1 MENRYLQRN
10 LQEKA
15 AHFTLKADVTDF
27 ALPSTTT
34 YATPSLLGSLK
45 LDDNKDLN
53 DVEEGLDDLADGSA
67 ELVKGSQKL
76 DDVVGTFVTSF
87 SQYASGEAALN
98 KGIKALVS
106 GGASLKTGVNS
117 YVDGT
122 TTLAKGLK
130 SYVKGAKQISDGNT
144 ALYDIYT
151 DEVLGFKNRLNILA
165 KKAKA
170 YDQFTGL
177 SDEMDGSVTFILTT
191 EKIEK

>member
-1 MENRYLQRN
+1 M
-10 LQEKA
+10 
-15 AHFTLKADVTDF
+15 
-27 ALPSTTT
+27 
-34 YATPSLLGSLK
+34 
-45 LDDNKDLN
+45 
-53 DVEEGLDDLADGSA
+53 EEGLDDLADGSA

-76 DDVVGTFVTSF
+76 DDAVGTFVTSF